1 MKIED
6 MPMNIFTLST
16 PTQVILAWTLL
27 GALLVWLVVFATL
40 ALRTRQIEQKD
51 VDELPTPSGS
61 FPAISVQVMQQQTT
75 LAQVGR
81 HISNTH
87 PQMAPVSSH
96 SGRALQQT
104 DHSD

>member
-51 VDELPTPSGS
+51 GDELPTPSGS
-61 FPAISVQVMQQQTT
+61 FPAISVQVM
-75 LAQVGR
+75 
-81 HISNTH
+81 H